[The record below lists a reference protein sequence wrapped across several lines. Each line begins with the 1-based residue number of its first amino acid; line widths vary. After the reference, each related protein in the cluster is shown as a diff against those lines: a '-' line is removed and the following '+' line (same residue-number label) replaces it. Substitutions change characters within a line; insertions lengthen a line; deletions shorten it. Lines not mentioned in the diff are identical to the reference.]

1 MIITAETMHRL
12 RKVYR
17 LTQAELGSLCG
28 VSDAFINQI
37 ERGKRNVTERV
48 TRAISAEFELT
59 QSKLARIIE
68 IYDETSFN
76 RSKGGRWGV

>member
-1 MIITAETMHRL
+1 MIITADTMHRL

-17 LTQAELGSLCG
+17 LTQAELGALCG

-37 ERGKRNVTERV
+37 ERGKRNVTERIA
-48 TRAISAEFELT
+48 RAINTEFELT

-68 IYDETSFN
+68 IYDETNFN
-76 RSKGGRWGV
+76 RGRGKTA